1 MNISYW
7 RTIIKKNIP
16 RFSIH
21 LLIHISDTVIQEV
34 RRYCFCILVTYHF
47 DWKRYSPSF
56 VYETSRSV
64 ADSVIITIISN
75 DNLQTKRPPV
85 RQFTQKG
92 ATMYPED
99 IIRKCTG
106 IFYLLVNFV
115 ILLTL
120 FDHLHPIVQHN
131 GRFEGIR
138 SLVG

>member
-1 MNISYW
+1 MKTPHTRGPSHRQVTQIADHRSRHSW
-7 RTIIKKNIP
+7 LLPLP

-75 DNLQTKRPPV
+75 DNLKTKRPPV

-99 IIRKCTG
+99 IINNRNCTG
-106 IFYLLVNFV
+106 IFYLLAIQPFV
-115 ILLTL
+115 PDTT
-120 FDHLHPIVQHN
+120 
-131 GRFEGIR
+131 
-138 SLVG
+138 